1 MWILPNH
8 RPLTL
13 ITWWRWRRWR
23 GQAPLWTVSTQC
35 RGPGIPW
42 TTVSVWRKSPSRR
55 VETTLVFNVSLPQK
69 NVSGW
74 MTVAVRWWEDPPGH
88 PPDHALGT
96 TTRNRQGKVRHWM
109 TPGKVQTQEKK
120 VRYFCIYVPNLN
132 TNHCFLSAMC
142 LLHRN

>member
-1 MWILPNH
+1 MWTLPNH

-42 TTVSVWRKSPSRR
+42 ITVSVWRKSPSRR

-74 MTVAVRWWEDPPGH
+74 MTVAVSWWEDPPGH
-88 PPDHALGT
+88 PPDHTLGT